1 MSRLADRTR
10 VQLRTFVFIDA
21 LQPQLASYLG
31 TSSQGFL
38 PVPGDACLWIEVAPG
53 MAVHRLSDIALKATN
68 VRMGEQ
74 VVERAFGSMEI
85 HYRSQSEVL
94 AAGDII
100 LEQLGARLEDRLPC
114 RIAWAENIR
123 AVTPDHATLIN
134 RQLRRGSMLLPG
146 KTLFIFECEP
156 AGYAIYAAN
165 EAEKAA
171 NVTLVDVKPF
181 GNFGRLMMMG
191 SEAEA
196 SEALA
201 AAERA
206 VAQLNRRA
214 RAMQDNDAP

>member
-1 MSRLADRTR
+1 MSPSADRAR

-21 LQPQLASYLG
+21 LQPQLVSYLG

-38 PVPGDACLWIEVAPG
+38 PVPGGACMWIEVAPG

-85 HYRSQSEVL
+85 HYRNQSEVL

-100 LEQLGARLEDRLPC
+100 LQQLGARLEDRLPC
-114 RIAWAENIR
+114 RVAWAENIR

-156 AGYAIYAAN
+156 AAYVVYAAN

-181 GNFGRLMMMG
+181 GNFGRLMMG

-196 SEALA
+196 AEALA
-201 AAERA
+201 AAVRA
-206 VAQLNRRA
+206 VAQINRQA
-214 RAMQDNDAP
+214 RTVTLG

>member
-1 MSRLADRTR
+1 M
-10 VQLRTFVFIDA
+10 
-21 LQPQLASYLG
+21 
-31 TSSQGFL
+31 
-38 PVPGDACLWIEVAPG
+38 WIEVSPG

-85 HYRSQSEVL
+85 HYRNQSEVL
-94 AAGDII
+94 AAGDLI
-100 LEQLGARLEDRLPC
+100 LSQLQTTVEARLPC
-114 RIAWAENIR
+114 RITWSEVIR

-146 KTLFIFECEP
+146 KSMFILEVEP
-156 AGYAIYAAN
+156 AGYVIYAAN

-181 GNFGRLMMMG
+181 GSFGRLTMMG

-196 SEALA
+196 AE
-201 AAERA
+201 AERA
-206 VAQLNRRA
+206 AHRAVQAINA
-214 RAMQDNDAP
+214 RAAALSGDMP

>member
-1 MSRLADRTR
+1 MQTIT
-10 VQLRTFVFIDA
+10 LRTYVFIDA
-21 LQPQLASYLG
+21 LQPQLASHIA

-38 PVPGDACLWIEVAPG
+38 PVPGDACLWVEVAPG

-85 HYRSQSEVL
+85 HYRNQSEVL
-94 AAGDII
+94 AAGGVI
-100 LEQLGARLEDRLPC
+100 LEQLRTTEQARLPC
-114 RIAWAENIR
+114 RITWSEVIR

-134 RQLRRGSMLLPG
+134 RQLRKGSMLLPG
-146 KTLFIFECEP
+146 KSMFILEVEP
-156 AGYAIYAAN
+156 AGYVIYAAN

-181 GNFGRLMMMG
+181 GSFGRLTMMG

-196 SEALA
+196 AEAQRAAHRAVQQINASCA
-201 AAERA
+201 AASQER
-206 VAQLNRRA
+206 L
-214 RAMQDNDAP
+214 